1 MQYKNLARL
10 VRSDS
15 SLGADYVALPETL
28 MRRLLGAAIRHK
40 GEFDE
45 RFYLETYSDIANA
58 VRNRRVPSGF
68 DHYVET
74 GYFENRLPRRLVV
87 DEAYYI
93 KENPDVAEGIRRGI
107 VKNAQDHFDNAGF
120 AEGRLPFKDFSL
132 F

>member
-10 VRSDS
+10 VKSDS
-15 SLGADYVALPETL
+15 SIGPDYVALPETL
-28 MRRLLGAAIRHK
+28 MRRLLGAAIRQK

-45 RFYLETYSDIANA
+45 RFYLETYTDIANA
-58 VRNRRVPSGF
+58 VRNKRVASGF

-93 KENPDVAEGIRRGI
+93 QENPDVADGIRRGI